1 MTKPGSSGKKK
12 ISLCSLQKGWRHYFH
27 PLPVLQVLTIRYVA
41 LSDLDDEISDLR
53 KSEQTKKFPGVE
65 LNDQSLEDLEKFYC
79 LDDTVIAKLVSLTVL
94 FFRSK
99 RLYSACVHGV
109 IVCGSKIL
117 LVKEDDVIRLERK
130 DVNHC
135 TENEVFH

>member
-1 MTKPGSSGKKK
+1 M
-12 ISLCSLQKGWRHYFH
+12 
-27 PLPVLQVLTIRYVA
+27 
-41 LSDLDDEISDLR
+41 R

-65 LNDQSLEDLEKFYC
+65 LNGQSLEDLEKFYC

-99 RLYSACVHGV
+99 RLYSACVRGV
-109 IVCGSKIL
+109 MVCGSKSL
-117 LVKEDDVIRLERK
+117 LVKEDDVIRLERN
-130 DVNHC
+130 DVKIFRWMCNHC